1 MGLGFDPDSF
11 LESNIKP
18 FIQDPGVSKRLVFSD
33 ITRAVAVDGSQS
45 KSDVDSET
53 TGIVESDPQMSETLL
68 KKVFPDGEISKEVVK
83 VFFIESDLAFTVING
98 QTLKIYK
105 YGSSTLL
112 GTYRVK
118 FKHIN
123 MVITDVAV
131 AYCVSSK

>member
-1 MGLGFDPDSF
+1 MSLGFDSDSF

-18 FIQDPGVSKRLVFSD
+18 FIQDPGISKRLVFSD
-33 ITRAVAVDGSQS
+33 VTRAVALDGSQS

-53 TGIVESDPQMSETLL
+53 TGIVESDPQMSDTIL
-68 KKVFPDGEISKEVVK
+68 KQVLPNGEISKEVVK
-83 VFFIESDLAFTVING
+83 VFFIESDLAFTIKNG
-98 QTLKIYK
+98 QLLKIYQ
-105 YGSSTLL
+105 STTLL

-123 MVITDVAV
+123 MVVTDVGI